1 MNDDANVH
9 EVSRFLIN
17 GDLYR
22 SRNITIRVIE
32 PFGGKLCTRMTGASS
47 RVTGS

>member
-1 MNDDANVH
+1 MNDDANVR

-22 SRNITIRVIE
+22 SRNII
-32 PFGGKLCTRMTGASS
+32 LS
-47 RVTGS
+47 GSLNHSEENYAPE